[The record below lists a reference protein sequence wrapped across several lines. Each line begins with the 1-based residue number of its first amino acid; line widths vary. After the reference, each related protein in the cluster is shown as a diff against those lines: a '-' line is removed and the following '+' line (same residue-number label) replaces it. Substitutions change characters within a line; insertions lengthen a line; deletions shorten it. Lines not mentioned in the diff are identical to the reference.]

1 MADREGR
8 EGKGRVVDVSVVSGN
23 APESI
28 AELQAELGNH
38 VTKNGVSKASRFLY
52 AFTHT
57 NYPSSGHME
66 FCLL

>member
-1 MADREGR
+1 M
-8 EGKGRVVDVSVVSGN
+8 SVVSGN

-28 AELQAELGNH
+28 AELQAKLGNH
-38 VTKNGVSKASRFLY
+38 VTKSGLGKASRFLY

-66 FCLL
+66 TCLL